1 MQCVIFHGAFGK
13 KDGNW
18 FPWLKKEL
26 EAMGHEVFLEQYPTD
41 QWADIENGGKNNTNT
56 IQNLTSWT
64 AYFKKNV
71 FPRLDHT
78 KGLVFFGHSLSP
90 VFILHLVDRFNLQL
104 QGAVFASPF
113 LEALNVEAT
122 WPFDVV
128 NRTFYKTDFDWKKLK
143 KLIPH
148 SYVLYGLDDPY
159 VPNARPIAFGQH
171 LGSTLI
177 PVEGGKHLGDTHPQL
192 PILLDLFKKIS
203 E

>member
-1 MQCVIFHGAFGK
+1 MQCVIFHGSFGK

-41 QWADIENGGKNNTNT
+41 QWADIEKGGKNNTNT

-64 AYFKKNV
+64 AYFEKNV
-71 FPRLDHT
+71 LPRLDHT

-104 QGAVFASPF
+104 KGAVFASPF
-113 LEALNVEAT
+113 LEALKVGAT

-128 NRTFYKTDFDWKKLK
+128 NKYHGNKDVSPEKGF
-143 KLIPH
+143 
-148 SYVLYGLDDPY
+148 
-159 VPNARPIAFGQH
+159 
-171 LGSTLI
+171 
-177 PVEGGKHLGDTHPQL
+177 EGKV
-192 PILLDLFKKIS
+192 FVN
-203 E
+203 